1 MTKNGHN
8 NIKIVCL
15 LPLEILKTDLVETG
29 KRNPAKFLY
38 IKGKIYKCQASAG
51 KKIFQV
57 FFANIMLFSLIIG
70 NIQKFT

>member
-38 IKGKIYKCQASAG
+38 IKGKIYKC
-51 KKIFQV
+51 
-57 FFANIMLFSLIIG
+57 
-70 NIQKFT
+70 